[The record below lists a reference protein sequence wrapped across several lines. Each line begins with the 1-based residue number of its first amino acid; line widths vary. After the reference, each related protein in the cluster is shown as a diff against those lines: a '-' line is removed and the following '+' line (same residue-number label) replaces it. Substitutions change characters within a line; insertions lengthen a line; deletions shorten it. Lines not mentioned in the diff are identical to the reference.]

1 MRLLALLLFCP
12 WVTAA
17 AGLAWQAPLEITRGA
32 GERGPWQQNESRY
45 DFVDDPTVAWS
56 RRGELALAWV
66 DQRRKDVL
74 LQRYA
79 ADGKTPL
86 GPAVDVSRS
95 PATFSWLPRL
105 AWAPDDPER
114 LYVLWQEIVFSGGTH
129 GGEIFL
135 AVSGDGG
142 RSFQR
147 PLNLSNSRPGD
158 GKGRLNRDTWHNGSF
173 AIAVAPGGRIWA
185 SWTEYDGRLWL
196 ARSIDGG
203 RSFSRPRLLAGGP
216 PAAPV
221 RAPAMAVGPNQALA
235 LAWTTGETPTADI
248 MVAVSTDG
256 GERFSEPR
264 PAAVTPGHADAP
276 KLAFDARGVLHLVH
290 AESRGG
296 PFKPS
301 SIHHLRSSDGGRSFG
316 PPSEI
321 SDPPAAGQ
329 AAAGFPAIGIDA
341 RGRVVVSWELLGEPH
356 LTPRGLAMA
365 VSEDGVQFAKP
376 QAIPDSADPA
386 GGINGS
392 TQGLLMDKLAV
403 RADGEI
409 AVVNSALKI
418 GSHSRI
424 WLLRGTLR

>member
-1 MRLLALLLFCP
+1 MHVTSTLQHRCFEALHAAASSRLWLLVLLALCP
-12 WVTAA
+12 WVAVA
-17 AGLAWQAPLEITRGA
+17 AGLGWQAPLEVTRGA

-56 RRGELALAWV
+56 RGGELALAWV

-86 GPAVDVSRS
+86 GRPVDVSRS

-114 LYVLWQEIVFSGGTH
+114 LYVLWQEIMFSGGTH

-135 AVSGDGG
+135 AVSSDGG
-142 RSFQR
+142 RSFEL

-173 AIAVAPGGRIWA
+173 AIAVAPGGKLWA
-185 SWTEYDGRLWL
+185 AWTEYDGRLWL
-196 ARSIDGG
+196 ARSVDAG
-203 RSFSRPRLLAGGP
+203 RSFSHPRLLAGEP

-221 RAPAMAVGPNQALA
+221 RAPALAIGPNQAVV
-235 LAWTTGETPTADI
+235 LAWTTGENPAADI
-248 MVAVSTDG
+248 MVAVSSDG
-256 GERFSEPR
+256 GERFSQAR
-264 PAAVTPGHADAP
+264 AAAVTPGHADAP

-296 PFKPS
+296 PFQPS

-316 PPSEI
+316 PPKEI
-321 SDPPAAGQ
+321 SESPSPGQ

-356 LTPRGLAMA
+356 LTPRGLGSA

-392 TQGLLMDKLAV
+392 TQGLLMEKLAV
-403 RADGEI
+403 RADG
-409 AVVNSALKI
+409 
-418 GSHSRI
+418 
-424 WLLRGTLR
+424 